1 MSDNAR
7 NRAHM
12 KRVKKKT
19 LDFMSRSII
28 EYLND
33 ISPKSDPLAVTTS
46 LAAMQACLV
55 EAYSEHLGEVD
66 AAMFY
71 YGIADDLAIKS
82 PPVIS
87 LETLKRLNKPK
98 KDKDN

>member
-33 ISPKSDPLAVTTS
+33 ISPKSDPLAGTTT

-66 AAMFY
+66 AATFY
-71 YGIADDLAIKS
+71 YGIADDLAVKS
-82 PPVIS
+82 SPVIP
-87 LETLKRLNKPK
+87 LEMLKKPNKPK